1 MSTGVVTPEAV
12 RLELPTAGVA
22 TRTLARLVDLVVQVV
37 LLNIIVMFGGF
48 MFFAAWSPL
57 LIFTFISVFIMVVFP
72 IGIELVWR
80 GKSVGKHLFGLVVV
94 GIDGAPVTPRQVM
107 TRGALALLD
116 TYASLGFLALATGMS
131 TDPCQR
137 PGDLVAG
144 TVVIFK
150 RAPRSHQQP
159 IAFIPPYG
167 YEHYV
172 AQLDVRSV
180 TNDQFSLI
188 REFLLRVDSLD
199 PHVRQ
204 HLART
209 IAERVRTQMNHEL
222 PMAIEPER
230 WLVCVASAI
239 QMKEGGLLSD
249 AQRGLAPIDYHQ
261 RWRILRN

>member
-37 LLNIIVMFGGF
+37 VAYIIAVFGGIF
-48 MFFAAWSPL
+48 LLTMMSPL
-57 LIFTFISVFIMVVFP
+57 LYVTFVSVFILVIFP
-72 IGIELVWR
+72 IGIELLWR

-107 TRGALALLD
+107 TRGTLALLD

-150 RAPRSHQQP
+150 RAPKSHQQP

-180 TNDQFSLI
+180 TNDQFALI
-188 REFLLRVDSLD
+188 REFLLRVESLD

-209 IAERVRTQMNHEL
+209 IAEKIRTQMNHQL

-239 QMKEGGLLSD
+239 QMKEGGLLAD
-249 AQRGLAPIDYHQ
+249 AQRGLAPIDYQH